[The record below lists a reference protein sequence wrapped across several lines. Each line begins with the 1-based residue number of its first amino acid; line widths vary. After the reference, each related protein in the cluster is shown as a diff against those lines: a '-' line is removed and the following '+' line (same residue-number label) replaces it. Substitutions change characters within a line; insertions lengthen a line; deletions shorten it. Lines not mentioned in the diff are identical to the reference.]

1 MADFPEVLA
10 RCRFFLELNLDG
22 SDESVDGYFMEC
34 SGFKV
39 TQDIIEATEVTP
51 QKWGEAKKGRVVTTK
66 IPGNVKYS
74 NITLRRGL
82 TCSMTLWNWLDSVQ
96 EGEWGAEKQ
105 DGSLTIYDQGAQ
117 QQFRLEFKNA
127 WPVSYTISDLSVSS
141 GELELEELE
150 VAVEELKRVDLSGG
164 AIGAAISS
172 IAGLVK
178 SLL

>member
-1 MADFPEVLA
+1 VANFPEPLA
-10 RCRFFLELNLDG
+10 RCRFFLELKLDG

-51 QKWGEAKKGRVVTTK
+51 QKWGKSKKGLVVTTK
-66 IPGNVKYS
+66 IPGNVKY
-74 NITLRRGL
+74 NNLVLRRGL
-82 TCSMTLWNWLDSVQ
+82 TCSMTLWNWLDSIQ
-96 EGEWGAEKQ
+96 EGKWGEKRK

-141 GELELEELE
+141 GELEIEEME
-150 VAVEELKRVDLSGG
+150 VAVEELKRV
-164 AIGAAISS
+164 A
-172 IAGLVK
+172 V
-178 SLL
+178 